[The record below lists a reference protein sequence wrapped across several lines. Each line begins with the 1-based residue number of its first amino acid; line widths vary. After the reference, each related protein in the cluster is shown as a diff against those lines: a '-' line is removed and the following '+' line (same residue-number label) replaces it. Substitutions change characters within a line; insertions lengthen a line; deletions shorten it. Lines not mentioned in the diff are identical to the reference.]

1 FETLLGKTRELN
13 SIVADLLEASRIEA
27 KALPR
32 SHDQLD
38 LRRVVQHAGE
48 RARARAHLLGAEID
62 TLLPS
67 NPVPIEAD
75 EKQLG
80 RILDNLI
87 NNGLSY
93 TTRQPQLSMRVSSE
107 GDRAMVRVSDNGAG
121 IAESERERVFE
132 RFHRTSDPA
141 FRNVAGTGLGLFIG
155 RGLAEGHGGS
165 LTIERS
171 TPDQGTV
178 FKLAL
183 PLSPAEPARVAELSS
198 GSGKLS
204 SRV

>member
-1 FETLLGKTRELN
+1 
-13 SIVADLLEASRIEA
+13 
-27 KALPR
+27 
-32 SHDQLD
+32 
-38 LRRVVQHAGE
+38 
-48 RARARAHLLGAEID
+48 
-62 TLLPS
+62 
-67 NPVPIEAD
+67 
-75 EKQLG
+75 
-80 RILDNLI
+80 
-87 NNGLSY
+87 
-93 TTRQPQLSMRVSSE
+93 
-107 GDRAMVRVSDNGAG
+107 MVRVADNGSG

-132 RFHRTSDPA
+132 RFHRTTDPA

-183 PLSPAEPARVAELSS
+183 PLSPAEPARVAEVSS

-204 SRV
+204 SRVEGPPVEASVA